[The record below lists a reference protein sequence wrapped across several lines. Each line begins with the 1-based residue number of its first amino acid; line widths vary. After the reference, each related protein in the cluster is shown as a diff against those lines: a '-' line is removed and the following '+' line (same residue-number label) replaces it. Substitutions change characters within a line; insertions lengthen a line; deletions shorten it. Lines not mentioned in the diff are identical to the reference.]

1 MRKYWNHKSL
11 ALKKSILFGWVL
23 LALLATACKEED
35 NKVGGSLRRD
45 DVVRVD
51 TLDDIRAF
59 SMAEDSI
66 RTSKMSAEIFGW
78 VEDPLFG
85 TVRSDLFMQFR
96 LSANAVDFG
105 AGAELDSVV
114 LSIPYAGFFGDTACR
129 LHVGVYELDEM
140 MHKDSAYYSTRSLA
154 TLNRQ
159 LAASTTLELHPLT
172 RVVVTGEEQS
182 AQIRIPLDKDY
193 FTQKLMQK
201 SGAVEL
207 SDNAHFLSYFKG
219 VSLQVTALEGKGC
232 LAYLDVLNGLTAIT
246 LHYHNNAHDSLT
258 FQLISND
265 SSVYYARISHQGY
278 AEAEAELK
286 KQVVDKQY
294 DGASRLLYVQAS
306 GGVKVQMRFP
316 TLKSRYAGQRVVM
329 HKAELLLTPDF
340 TVAGGYNPYFQ
351 PASLSMYYKQ
361 DSADTKTYFLPDYLN
376 LGSDYF
382 GGKYGEDSTYRFL
395 LTQYVQYLL
404 TDRISDACPLYLIAN
419 GAAVQANRVRLLGP
433 AHPDRARR
441 MRLIVT
447 YSLADA
453 LQK

>member
-1 MRKYWNHKSL
+1 M
-11 ALKKSILFGWVL
+11 L

-45 DVVRVD
+45 DVVQVD
-51 TLDDIRAF
+51 TIDSIQAF
-59 SMAEDSI
+59 SIAEDSI

-85 TVRSDLFMQFR
+85 TIRSDLFMQFR

-129 LHVGVYELDEM
+129 LHVGVYELDES
-140 MHKDSAYYSTRSLA
+140 MHKDSAYYSTRTLA

-159 LAASTTLELHPLT
+159 LAASTILELHPLT

-201 SGAVEL
+201 SGAEEL
-207 SDNAHFLSYFKG
+207 SDNTHFLSYFKG

-246 LHYHNNAHDSLT
+246 LHYHNDTHDSLT

-278 AEAEAELK
+278 KGAEPELK
-286 KQVVDKQY
+286 RQVVDKQY

-306 GGVKVQMRFP
+306 GGVRVQMRFP
-316 TLKSRYAGQRVVM
+316 TLKSRYAGQRVVV
-329 HKAELLLTPDF
+329 HKAELLLSPDF
-340 TVAGGYNPYFQ
+340 TVEGGYDPYFK
-351 PASLSMYYKQ
+351 PALLSMYYKH
-361 DSADTKTYFLPDYLN
+361 DSADAKTYFLPDYLN

-404 TDRISDACPLYLIAN
+404 SDRISDACPLYLIAS

-433 AHPDRARR
+433 AHPDRTRR

-447 YSLADA
+447 YSIADA